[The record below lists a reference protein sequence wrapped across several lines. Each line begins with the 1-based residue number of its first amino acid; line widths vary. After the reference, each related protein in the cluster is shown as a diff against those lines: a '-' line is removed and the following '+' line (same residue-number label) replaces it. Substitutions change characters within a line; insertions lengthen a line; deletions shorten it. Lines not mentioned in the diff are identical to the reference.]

1 MCSIVLPIL
10 FGDLPSR
17 TTTNFANA
25 KILPIMLIWELRS
38 ETLSWLVQ
46 MESIHMEW
54 LRDLAR
60 KWRSASCKFEVIFIR
75 LLLLQMIVFPS
86 AEFG

>member
-1 MCSIVLPIL
+1 M
-10 FGDLPSR
+10 
-17 TTTNFANA
+17 TNFANA

-54 LRDLAR
+54 LRDLA
-60 KWRSASCKFEVIFIR
+60 
-75 LLLLQMIVFPS
+75 
-86 AEFG
+86 